1 MSTKRKDREFLAK
14 KDVEQPPV
22 TTEQCPA
29 PLSPFD
35 AKQAIHTYLVNGYV
49 VPTRHCR
56 DRMVLRS
63 VTMPDII
70 YVLRHGAIIDQP
82 KWNAD
87 HQNYVYKVEGYDLED
102 DELKVLSVIIDT
114 EATVVIVTVI

>member
-1 MSTKRKDREFLAK
+1 MADKQNRKYLAR
-14 KDVEQPPV
+14 KDVEPPSV
-22 TTEQCPA
+22 TTEQRPA

-35 AKQAIHTYLVNGYV
+35 AKQAIHAYLINGYV

-56 DRMVLRS
+56 DRMALRNVS
-63 VTMPDII
+63 TQDVA

-102 DELKVLSVIIDT
+102 DELKVLSVIIDV
-114 EATVVIVTVI
+114 EVTVLIVTVI